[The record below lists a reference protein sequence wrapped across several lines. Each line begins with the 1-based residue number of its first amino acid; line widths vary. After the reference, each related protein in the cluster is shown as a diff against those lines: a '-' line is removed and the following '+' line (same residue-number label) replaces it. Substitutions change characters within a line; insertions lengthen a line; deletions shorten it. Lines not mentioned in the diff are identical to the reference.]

1 MVYTQA
7 NPKDMNSSYEFHSPE
22 QVSKEKLLEKWI
34 ELGLLIEWVS
44 TQSNDEI
51 GSISDFVESKTQD
64 LVENFRTISQDAK
77 DQSNTV
83 SNIVETSTN
92 VVIDG
97 ETVAIADVI
106 SSLDTLLSS
115 MIQDIV
121 EISKSAMNM
130 VYVMEQVV
138 KESDKIQKELEQIF
152 KITKDTKYLAINAS
166 IEAAR
171 AGEAG
176 KGFAVVANEVGDLS
190 EDTEN
195 LANNMSMM
203 INDFATQLQE
213 GFKLLEDIASKDLTE
228 QLQSKE
234 RIDKTLKALVEQ
246 SRKQREVLQNTVDTS
261 NNISESVSRLVMGM
275 QFQDYAKQRLQHIV
289 TASEK
294 IQEEVGEMISQTKS
308 LDGLHSMPENLSEDA
323 AMELLDKF
331 SLSQIK
337 NNYLKT
343 LQPNGGNGANGS
355 AGNGHPVEGGHEN
368 ITNGEE
374 AVEQIFGET
383 SQIETADSDDDD
395 IELF

>member
-7 NPKDMNSSYEFHSPE
+7 NPEDMNGSYELHSPE

-44 TQSNDEI
+44 TQSNEEI

-64 LVENFRTISQDAK
+64 LVENFRTISQEAR

-234 RIDKTLKALVEQ
+234 RIDKTLQALVEQ

-261 NNISESVSRLVMGM
+261 NNISQSVSRLVMGM

-308 LDGLHSMPENLSEDA
+308 LEGLDSMPENLSEDA

-343 LQPNGGNGANGS
+343 LQPNGGNGAS
-355 AGNGHPVEGGHEN
+355 GNGHAVEEEHAN
-368 ITNGEE
+368 ITNGED

-383 SQIETADSDDDD
+383 GQEETADTDDDD